1 MMPPYSKPVK
11 VLFIALI
18 GLASTVTLW
27 AQGQVVEGSCVLTAF
42 EGTLIVVQELPTSS
56 LSLSGDVTIADSPSV
71 SLNSPDIEI
80 SAHTINLVDVAFQPI
95 VGDVNFISAVTYGG
109 GSSGAEMIGLS
120 RPTPV
125 ISTYPTFPSSPDF
138 VFYPNQAGVLQ
149 AVPEPSTVALVTF
162 AFGLITLARLKKH
175 LFV

>member
-1 MMPPYSKPVK
+1 MKA
-11 VLFIALI
+11 LFAGAIM
-18 GLASTVTLW
+18 LASAVSVW

-42 EGTLIVVQELPTSS
+42 EGNLIVVQELPASS

-109 GSSGAEMIGLS
+109 DSSGAEIMGLS
-120 RPTPV
+120 PLMPV
-125 ISTYPTFPSSPDF
+125 ISTYPIIPSSPDF
-138 VFYPNQAGVLQ
+138 VFQPNQAAVLQ
-149 AVPEPSTVALVTF
+149 AVPEPSTVSLVSF
-162 AFGLITLARLKKH
+162 AFGLIGLARLKKH
-175 LFV
+175 SFV

>member
-1 MMPPYSKPVK
+1 MKA
-11 VLFIALI
+11 LFAVAIM
-18 GLASTVTLW
+18 LASGVSVW
-27 AQGQVVEGSCVLTAF
+27 AQGQ
-42 EGTLIVVQELPTSS
+42 IV
-56 LSLSGDVTIADSPSV
+56 IAGSV
-71 SLNSPDIEI
+71 SDEVFIMPGVALAASDIEI
-80 SAHTINLVDVAFQPI
+80 SAHTINLTDVAFQAPILKLQSFQPI

-138 VFYPNQAGVLQ
+138 VFYPDQAGVLQ
-149 AVPEPSTVALVTF
+149 AVPEPSTVALVSF
-162 AFGLITLARLKKH
+162 AFGLTVLARLKKY